1 MASKL
6 IIALGVLLLSGVLT
20 FNCTVF
26 ADDDPDLVALGKVL
40 FFDKNLST
48 PNGQSCA
55 SCHSPEAGFAH
66 PNQALPTSQG
76 ALKICFGDRNAPS
89 SAYAAFSPTLQ
100 WDSTPTMGNMMQGM
114 YVGGLFW
121 DGRANTLEEQAQKP
135 FLNPLEM
142 HNPNMETVV
151 QTVRTSQYAYLFEEV
166 FGPNPFKNV
175 ETAYQNIA
183 QAIAAYERSVEMIPF
198 SSKFDLYLDGQVQLT
213 AAEANGLALF
223 AGKGKCVNCHS
234 MTYNP
239 DPERFPELKPLFT
252 NFGYQNVGAPPNP
265 DNPYYNLPK
274 GFNPLGK
281 NYVDLALGAVLA
293 GRGDPN
299 ADVTNASAQKQN
311 GKFKIP
317 SLRNVAVTAPYEH
330 NGVFK
335 TLKDVVR
342 FNNTRDVPGGNS
354 GADWPAPEVAENVHR
369 HMPPMPGFFGQL
381 GLTDQEVDDIVAFL
395 ETLTDGHVPEQ

>member
-1 MASKL
+1 
-6 IIALGVLLLSGVLT
+6 
-20 FNCTVF
+20 
-26 ADDDPDLVALGKVL
+26 
-40 FFDKNLST
+40 
-48 PNGQSCA
+48 
-55 SCHSPEAGFAH
+55 
-66 PNQALPTSQG
+66 
-76 ALKICFGDRNAPS
+76 
-89 SAYAAFSPTLQ
+89 
-100 WDSTPTMGNMMQGM
+100 MGNMMQGM

-183 QAIAAYERSVEMIPF
+183 QAIAAYERSAEMIPF